1 MARLERSSALH
12 KESRSG
18 SLTSD
23 LNVKAIVTPS
33 PDDDQLIAAL
43 VKRLSSKVTITS
55 KQRGG
60 RRLTQSS
67 YHLESIR

>member
-1 MARLERSSALH
+1 MAPPERLSALH

-23 LNVKAIVTPS
+23 LSVKAIVASS

-55 KQRGG
+55 Q
-60 RRLTQSS
+60 Q
-67 YHLESIR
+67 LEDDG

>member
-1 MARLERSSALH
+1 MARPERFSSLH

-23 LNVKAIVTPS
+23 LNVKAIVTSS

-55 KQRGG
+55 K
-60 RRLTQSS
+60 
-67 YHLESIR
+67 